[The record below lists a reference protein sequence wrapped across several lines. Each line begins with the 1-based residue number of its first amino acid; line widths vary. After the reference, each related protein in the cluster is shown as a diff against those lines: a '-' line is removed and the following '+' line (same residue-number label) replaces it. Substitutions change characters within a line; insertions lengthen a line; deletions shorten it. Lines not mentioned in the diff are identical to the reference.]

1 MIPTWVVTL
10 QIVLEDLFP
19 TGSSEI
25 QGVEVATPF
34 LPYIGLGVLLI
45 IAFLGFRVYKNFSAF
60 PNDDEERIGKVN
72 FVWMGHYKFTGNVS
86 RWTEPLD
93 ETQLEFLE
101 QDPKYANGITKIL
114 ELIRQKKLFVYQMK
128 IMEWDDAFDIKGKKE
143 PWVIISSADIGHP
156 DYSWEDTKGEFNWG
170 TMRKEKP
177 KYVVCYEDSRY
188 FDVPN
193 IEGNIVDVMVIAP
206 IPRVTIGDTG
216 LNKIGIDDEEL
227 DHVSHILKVEKLQEM
242 KSLANLIPYLI
253 PLAETTD
260 LIKSKNIQVREYRKL
275 VEDRD
280 NIINKLQRDGDENRI
295 LAAEKPII
303 GEEAPPPPEP
313 PGHPWVWF
321 AIFGISAIIG
331 YKVPPS
337 IAALQGLNPDIA
349 AVLALVLVGA
359 AYALTHKRKSSE
371 EGTSLVEV

>member
-1 MIPTWVVTL
+1 MISSWAVTL

-19 TGSSEI
+19 TGVSEI
-25 QGVEVATPF
+25 QGVEVATPY
-34 LPYIGLGVLLI
+34 LPYIGFAVLI
-45 IAFLGFRVYKNFSAF
+45 FIAFLGWRVYKNFSAY

-101 QDPKYANGITKIL
+101 QDPKYSGGISKIIDL
-114 ELIRQKKLFVYQMK
+114 VHRRKLFIYQMK
-128 IMEWDDAFDIKGKKE
+128 ISEWDDAFDIKGKKE

-177 KYVVCYEDSRY
+177 KYVICYEDSRY

-193 IEGNIVDVMVIAP
+193 IEGNIIDVMVISP
-206 IPRVTIGDTG
+206 IPRVTIGDSKV
-216 LNKIGIDDEEL
+216 NKIGIDEEEL
-227 DHVSHILKVEKLQEM
+227 GHVSHVLLVEKLQEM
-242 KSLANLIPYLI
+242 KALANIIPYLI

-280 NIINKLQRDGDENRI
+280 SVINKLQRDGDETRI
-295 LAAEKPII
+295 VAAEKPII
-303 GEEAPPPPEP
+303 GEEAPIPPEP
-313 PGHPWVWF
+313 PGHPWAWF
-321 AIFGISAIIG
+321 AIFGVAAIIG
-331 YKVPPS
+331 YKIPPS

-349 AVLALVLVGA
+349 AVLALVVVGGI
-359 AYALTHKRKSSE
+359 YALMHKKQSNDS
-371 EGTSLVEV
+371 TAMVET

>member
-1 MIPTWVVTL
+1 MIPTWIVTL
-10 QIVLEDLFP
+10 QIVLDDLFP
-19 TGSSEI
+19 QSTDI
-25 QGVEVATPF
+25 QGVEVATPY
-34 LPYIGLGVLLI
+34 LPYIGFAVLI
-45 IAFLGFRVYKNFSAF
+45 VIAFLALRVYKNFSAF

-101 QDPKYANGITKIL
+101 SDPKYSGGITKIL
-114 ELIRQKKLFVYQMK
+114 DLVRKKKLFVYQMK
-128 IMEWDDAFDIKGKKE
+128 ISEWDDAFDIKGKKE

-177 KYVVCYEDSRY
+177 KYVICYEDSRY

-193 IEGNIVDVMVIAP
+193 IEGNIIDVMVISP
-206 IPRVTIGDTG
+206 IPRTTIGDTG
-216 LNKIGIDDEEL
+216 ANQIGIDEDEL
-227 DHVSHILKVEKLQEM
+227 SHVSHTLKVENLQEM

-280 NIINKLQRDGDENRI
+280 SVINKLQRDGDETRI
-295 LAAEKPII
+295 VAAEKPII
-303 GEEAPPPPEP
+303 GEEAPPLPDP
-313 PGHPWVWF
+313 PGHPWAWF
-321 AIFGISAIIG
+321 AIFGVAAIIG
-331 YKVPPS
+331 YKLPPS

-349 AVLALVLVGA
+349 AVLALVVVGGI
-359 AYALTHKRKSSE
+359 YALMHRTRSNGQS
-371 EGTSLVEV
+371 TMVET

>member
-1 MIPTWVVTL
+1 MIPSWAVTL

-19 TGSSEI
+19 QGSDI
-25 QGVEVATPF
+25 QGVEVATPY
-34 LPYIGLGVLLI
+34 LPYIGLAVLI
-45 IAFLGFRVYKNFSAF
+45 FIAFLGWRVYKNFSAY

-101 QDPKYANGITKIL
+101 QDPKYSGGISKIIDL
-114 ELIRQKKLFVYQMK
+114 VHQKKLFVYQMK
-128 IMEWDDAFDIKGKKE
+128 ISEWDDAFDIKGKKE

-177 KYVVCYEDSRY
+177 KYVICYEDSRY

-193 IEGNIVDVMVIAP
+193 IEGNIIDVMVISP
-206 IPRVTIGDTG
+206 IPRTTIGDSKV
-216 LNKIGIDDEEL
+216 NKIGIDEEEL
-227 DHVSHILKVEKLQEM
+227 GHVSHVLLVEKLQEM
-242 KSLANLIPYLI
+242 KALSNIIPYLI

-280 NIINKLQRDGDENRI
+280 SVINKLQRDGDETRI
-295 LAAEKPII
+295 VAAEKPII
-303 GEEAPPPPEP
+303 GEEAPIPPEP
-313 PGHPWVWF
+313 PGHPWAWF
-321 AIFGISAIIG
+321 AIFGVAAIIG
-331 YKVPPS
+331 YKIPPS

-349 AVLALVLVGA
+349 AVLALVLVGGI
-359 AYALTHKRKSSE
+359 YAIMHKKRSNDQ
-371 EGTSLVEV
+371 TAMVET

>member
-1 MIPTWVVTL
+1 MIPLWAVTL
-10 QIVLEDLFP
+10 QIVLEDIFP
-19 TGSSEI
+19 TASDIE
-25 QGVEVATPF
+25 GVAVVTPY
-34 LPYIGLGVLLI
+34 LPYVGFAVLLI
-45 IAFLGFRVYKNFSAF
+45 IGFLAFRVYKNFSAF
-60 PNDDEERIGKVN
+60 PNDEERIGKVN

-101 QDPKYANGITKIL
+101 QDPKYSGAISKL
-114 ELIRQKKLFVYQMK
+114 LDLIHQKKIFVYQMK
-128 IMEWDDAFDIKGKKE
+128 ISEWDDAFDIKGNKE
-143 PWVIISSADIGHP
+143 PWVIISTADIGHP
-156 DYSWEDTKGEFNWG
+156 DISWEDIKGEFNMG

-188 FDVPN
+188 FDVTN
-193 IEGNIVDVMVIAP
+193 VEGNVVDVIVISP
-206 IPRVTIGDTG
+206 IPRVTIGETG
-216 LNKIGIDDEEL
+216 LNTIGIEDEEL
-227 DHVSHILKVEKLQEM
+227 GLMSHTLRVEKLQEM
-242 KSLANLIPYLI
+242 KALANIIPYLI

-280 NIINKLQRDGDENRI
+280 TIINKLQRDGDETRI

-303 GEEAPPPPEP
+303 GEEPQPPPEP

-321 AIFGISAIIG
+321 AIFGIAAIIG
-331 YKVPPS
+331 YKIPPS

-349 AVLALVLVGA
+349 AVFALVLVGA
-359 AYALTHKRKSSE
+359 AYALTHKKKSYE
-371 EGTSLVEV
+371 QTAMVET

>member
-1 MIPTWVVTL
+1 MIPTWAITL
-10 QIVLEDLFP
+10 QIILEDLFP
-19 TGSSEI
+19 SGSSQI
-25 QGVEVATPF
+25 QGIETATPY
-34 LPYIGLGVLLI
+34 LPYIGLAVLLF
-45 IAFLGFRVYKNFSAF
+45 IAFLGFRVYKNFSAY

-114 ELIRQKKLFVYQMK
+114 ELIRQRKLFVYQMK
-128 IMEWDDAFDIKGKKE
+128 ISEWDDAFDIKGNKE

-177 KYVVCYEDSRY
+177 KYVICYEDSRY

-193 IEGNIVDVMVIAP
+193 VEGNVIDVMVISP

-216 LNKIGIDDEEL
+216 LNKIGLDYEEL
-227 DHVSHILKVEKLQEM
+227 GHTSHTLKVEKLQEM

-260 LIKSKNIQVREYRKL
+260 LIKSKNVQVREYRKL
-275 VEDRD
+275 VDDRD
-280 NIINKLQRDGDENRI
+280 SIINKLQRDSDETRI

-303 GEEAPPPPEP
+303 GEEVPPPPEP

-321 AIFGISAIIG
+321 AIFGVAAIIG
-331 YKVPPS
+331 YKLPPS

-349 AVLALVLVGA
+349 AVLALVFVGA
-359 AYALTHKRKSSE
+359 AYALTHKNKDRT
-371 EGTSLVEV
+371 GAPMVES

>member
-1 MIPTWVVTL
+1 MTPTWAITL
-10 QIVLEDLFP
+10 QIMLEDLIP
-19 TGSSEI
+19 TGSDL
-25 QGVEVATPF
+25 QGVEVATPY
-34 LPYIGLGVLLI
+34 LPYVGMAILLI
-45 IAFLGFRVYKNFSAF
+45 IGFLAFRVYKNFSAF

-101 QDPKYANGITKIL
+101 QDPKYSEAISKL
-114 ELIRQKKLFVYQMK
+114 LDLVHQKKLFVYQMK
-128 IMEWDDAFDIKGKKE
+128 ISEWDDAFDIKGHKE
-143 PWVIISSADIGHP
+143 PWVIISTADIGHP
-156 DYSWEDTKGEFNWG
+156 DYSWEDTKGEFSWG

-177 KYVVCYEDSRY
+177 KYVICYEDSRY
-188 FDVPN
+188 FDVAN
-193 IEGNIVDVMVIAP
+193 IEGNIIDVMVISP
-206 IPRVTIGDTG
+206 IPRKTIGDTG
-216 LNKIGIDDEEL
+216 INKIGIDDDEL
-227 DHVSHILKVEKLQEM
+227 GHVSHTLKVEKLQEM
-242 KSLANLIPYLI
+242 KALANIIPYLI

-260 LIKSKNIQVREYRKL
+260 LIKSKNVQVREYRKL

-280 NIINKLQRDGDENRI
+280 TIINKLQRDGDETRI

-303 GEEAPPPPEP
+303 GEEAQPPPEP

-331 YKVPPS
+331 YKIPPS
-337 IAALQGLNPDIA
+337 VAALQGLNPDIA

-359 AYALTHKRKSSE
+359 AYALTHRVKSESQ
-371 EGTSLVEV
+371 TSMVET

>member
-1 MIPTWVVTL
+1 MISSWAVTL

-19 TGSSEI
+19 QSSSDL
-25 QGVEVATPF
+25 GVEVATPY
-34 LPYIGLGVLLI
+34 LPYVGFAVLLI
-45 IAFLGFRVYKNFSAF
+45 IAFLALRVYKNFSAY

-72 FVWMGHYKFTGNVS
+72 FIWMGHYKFTGNVS

-101 QDPKYANGITKIL
+101 SDPKYSGGISKIL
-114 ELIRQKKLFVYQMK
+114 DLVQKKKLFVYQMK
-128 IMEWDDAFDIKGKKE
+128 ISEWDDAFDIKGKKE
-143 PWVIISSADIGHP
+143 AWVIISSADIGHP

-193 IEGNIVDVMVIAP
+193 IEGNIIDVMVISP
-206 IPRVTIGDTG
+206 IPRTTIGDTG
-216 LNKIGIDDEEL
+216 VNKIGIDEEEL
-227 DHVSHILKVEKLQEM
+227 SHVSHTLKVENLQEM
-242 KSLANLIPYLI
+242 KALANIIPYLI

-280 NIINKLQRDGDENRI
+280 NVINKLQRDGDETRI
-295 LAAEKPII
+295 VAAEKPII
-303 GEEAPPPPEP
+303 GEEAPPLPEP
-313 PGHPWVWF
+313 PGHPWAWF
-321 AIFGISAIIG
+321 AIFGVAAIIG
-331 YKVPPS
+331 YKLPPS
-337 IAALQGLNPDIA
+337 IAALQGLNPDIV
-349 AVLALVLVGA
+349 AVLALVVVGGI
-359 AYALTHKRKSSE
+359 YALTHKNRSNQQS
-371 EGTSLVEV
+371 TMVET